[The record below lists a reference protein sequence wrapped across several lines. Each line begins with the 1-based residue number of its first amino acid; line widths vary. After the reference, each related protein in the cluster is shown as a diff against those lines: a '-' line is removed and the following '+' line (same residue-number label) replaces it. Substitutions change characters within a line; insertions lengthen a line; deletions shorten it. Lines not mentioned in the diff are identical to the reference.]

1 MSPAISQNERAGSG
15 QKTPTGRTGQKA
27 ICPCCH
33 EPHLKRIVAVECS
46 SCGYHKVESETDADL
61 PAGRVPVVSS

>member
-1 MSPAISQNERAGSG
+1 MSPAIPQNERGGATQKAPTSG
-15 QKTPTGRTGQKA
+15 PGPKA

-33 EPHLKRIVAVECS
+33 EPYLKRIVVLECS